1 VASVGIGVSASTC
14 STNSSGAGSGAGS
27 GGIWQALI
35 LGLKQHTRHLQQTII
50 GMIEQQKQTSNSQ
63 LKGAGIDE
71 PELERLRRL
80 PLLVEEEEPQEPPV
94 LLLVVVVGFFVEEL
108 VLLVFAFVE
117 VLVVLV
123 FAFVEVLVLLVFELV
138 EERVL
143 LLLELV
149 LLVCKILSLPK
160 ISSPGLWHSEL
171 VLAPVCS
178 N

>member
-1 VASVGIGVSASTC
+1 
-14 STNSSGAGSGAGS
+14 
-27 GGIWQALI
+27 
-35 LGLKQHTRHLQQTII
+35 
-50 GMIEQQKQTSNSQ
+50 MIEQQKQTSNSQ

-94 LLLVVVVGFFVEEL
+94 LLFVVVVGF
-108 VLLVFAFVE
+108 FVE

-160 ISSPGLWHSEL
+160 ISSPGLWTRSWSWRQCAGTGSSRRTSSHST
-171 VLAPVCS
+171 
-178 N
+178 